1 MGLLYDRGESMM
13 FEDSVLFAWMDTKDK
28 SILIKRVLEDRDTQ
42 IAINHI
48 FDEASDQLV
57 SEKLFDSKYTPDPD
71 GDDYLYIDGFSL
83 PEEII
88 QAIKNP
94 QALEALEP
102 ESDEIPKIKALFVG
116 THTELNDVDTYSA
129 AFQKF
134 KSDQYISAKKLHIFL
149 SGNTF
154 VADNRIGLTIGK
166 HIDCLFSDD
175 KLKFSSFFFA
185 RQIFDLS
192 KFYREATYTD
202 IVDFIANETINMD
215 EPESFTSTA
224 NSWERRK
231 IASIMD
237 SGILNSFTAAKIK
250 SIAKKTGIELSVKE
264 DQIIIPADK
273 KERRIVLGFLDEEV
287 YKGAFSKIVF
297 QTNSKRKAK

>member
-1 MGLLYDRGESMM
+1 MM
-13 FEDSVLFAWMDTKDK
+13 FSDSVLLAWMDTKDK
-28 SILIKRVLEDRDTQ
+28 SIQVKRIIEDQDTQ
-42 IAINHI
+42 KTIDH
-48 FDEASDQLV
+48 
-57 SEKLFDSKYTPDPD
+57 LFDDASNQMVADKIPVEFDGKYMPDPD
-71 GDDYLYIDGFSL
+71 GEEYLFIKGFSL

-88 QAIKNP
+88 SAIKNP

-116 THTELNDVDTYSA
+116 VYSTANGVDTYTA

-134 KSDQYISAKKLHIFL
+134 KSDQYISAKKIHLFL

-154 VADNRIGLTIGK
+154 MADNRIGITIGK
-166 HIDCLFSDD
+166 HIDCLFVDS
-175 KLKFSSFFFA
+175 KLQFTSFFFA
-185 RQIFDLS
+185 RQVFDLS
-192 KFYREATYTD
+192 DYYREATNSD
-202 IVDFIANETINMD
+202 IVNFIGNEAIFMD
-215 EPESFTSTA
+215 DSEVFSSVA

-237 SGILNSFTAAKIK
+237 SGILRDYTARTIK
-250 SIAKKTGIELSVKE
+250 SIAKQTGIELSVK
-264 DQIIIPADK
+264 DKKIVIPADK

-287 YKGAFSKIVF
+287 YKGAFSQTIY

>member
-1 MGLLYDRGESMM
+1 MM
-13 FEDSVLFAWMDTKDK
+13 FTDSVLFAWMGTKDK
-28 SILIKRVLEDRDTQ
+28 SIQINRILEDRDTQ
-42 IAINHI
+42 KAINHL

-57 SEKLFDSKYTPDPD
+57 LEKTPVLFDGKYTPDPD
-71 GDDYLYIDGFSL
+71 GLDYLFIDSFSL

-88 QAIKNP
+88 NAIKNP
-94 QALEALEP
+94 QAVEALEAV
-102 ESDEIPKIKALFVG
+102 SDEIPKIKALFVG
-116 THTELNDVDTYSA
+116 THTELNGVDTYSA

-154 VADNRIGLTIGK
+154 VADNRIGLTLGK
-166 HIDCLFSDD
+166 HIDCLFSDG
-175 KLKFSSFFFA
+175 KLKFASFFFA

-192 KFYREATYTD
+192 DFYREATNSD
-202 IVDFIANETINMD
+202 IVEFIENETVAMD
-215 EPESFTSTA
+215 DPEAFTNVA

-237 SGILNSFTAAKIK
+237 SGILKSFTAAKIK
-250 SIAKKTGIELSVKE
+250 SIAKKTGIELSVK
-264 DQIIIPADK
+264 DNQIIIPADK
-273 KERRIVLGFLDEEV
+273 KERRIILGFLDEEV
-287 YKGAFSKIVF
+287 YKGAFSKIIF

>member
-1 MGLLYDRGESMM
+1 M
-13 FEDSVLFAWMDTKDK
+13 FSDSVLLAWMDTKDK
-28 SILIKRVLEDRDTQ
+28 SIQVKCIIEDQDTQ
-42 IAINHI
+42 KTIDH
-48 FDEASDQLV
+48 
-57 SEKLFDSKYTPDPD
+57 LFDDASNQMVADKTAVEFDGKYTPDPD
-71 GDDYLYIDGFSL
+71 GAEYLFIEGFSL

-88 QAIKNP
+88 SAIKNP

-116 THTELNDVDTYSA
+116 VYSTANGVDTYTA

-134 KSDQYISAKKLHIFL
+134 KSDQYISAKKIHLFL

-154 VADNRIGLTIGK
+154 MADNRIGITIGK
-166 HIDCLFSDD
+166 HIDCLFVDS
-175 KLKFSSFFFA
+175 KLQFTSFFFA
-185 RQIFDLS
+185 RQVFDLS
-192 KFYREATYTD
+192 DYYREATNSD
-202 IVDFIANETINMD
+202 IVDFIGNEAIFMD
-215 EPESFTSTA
+215 DGEVFSSVA

-237 SGILNSFTAAKIK
+237 SGILRDCTARTIK
-250 SIAKKTGIELSVKE
+250 SIAKQTGIELSVK
-264 DQIIIPADK
+264 DKKIVIPADK

-287 YKGAFSKIVF
+287 YKGAFSQTIY

>member
-1 MGLLYDRGESMM
+1 MM
-13 FEDSVLFAWMDTKDK
+13 FSDSVLFAWMDTKDK
-28 SILIKRVLEDRDTQ
+28 SVQVKRIVEDQDTQ
-42 IAINHI
+42 KAIDHLFGDASNQMVTDKTPVE
-48 FDEASDQLV
+48 FDG
-57 SEKLFDSKYTPDPD
+57 KYTPDPD
-71 GDDYLYIDGFSL
+71 GAEYLFIDSFSL

-88 QAIKNP
+88 SAIKNP

-116 THTELNDVDTYSA
+116 VYSTANGVDTYTA

-134 KSDQYISAKKLHIFL
+134 KSDQYISAKKIHLFL

-154 VADNRIGLTIGK
+154 VADNRIGITIGK
-166 HIDCLFSDD
+166 HIDCLFVDS
-175 KLKFSSFFFA
+175 KLQFTSFFFA
-185 RQIFDLS
+185 RQVFDLS
-192 KFYREATYTD
+192 DYYREATNSD
-202 IVDFIANETINMD
+202 IVDFIGNEAIFMD
-215 EPESFTSTA
+215 DGEVFSSVA

-237 SGILNSFTAAKIK
+237 SGILRDCTARTIK
-250 SIAKKTGIELSVKE
+250 SIAKQTGIELSVK
-264 DQIIIPADK
+264 DKKIVIPADK

-287 YKGAFSKIVF
+287 YKGAFSQTIY